1 MICHAG
7 LLPAEKL
14 AELRYFQAENYAG
27 RLPAELAHFR
37 RITGRRGIFYT
48 NCRSSNYYYRIIMLT
63 NRLNSRKLNIGDIF
77 RGLHG
82 FICDRRAK
90 VLEING
96 LRAKVQWI
104 DQLNSGI
111 EWRDKSQLEKIT
123 EEDGEVED
131 ERQEEVQEVSSSTVV
146 VGGGIAVEEHN
157 EDDNLVNCSSIE
169 MGEELLVLSG

>member
-1 MICHAG
+1 
-7 LLPAEKL
+7 
-14 AELRYFQAENYAG
+14 
-27 RLPAELAHFR
+27 
-37 RITGRRGIFYT
+37 
-48 NCRSSNYYYRIIMLT
+48 MLT
-63 NRLNSRKLNIGDIF
+63 KRLNSRKLNIGDIV

-82 FICDRRAK
+82 LICDRRAK

-131 ERQEEVQEVSSSTVV
+131 ERQEEVQEVV
-146 VGGGIAVEEHN
+146 VGGGIAVEGEHN
-157 EDDNLVNCSSIE
+157 EDDNLVNCSNIE

>member
-1 MICHAG
+1 
-7 LLPAEKL
+7 
-14 AELRYFQAENYAG
+14 
-27 RLPAELAHFR
+27 
-37 RITGRRGIFYT
+37 
-48 NCRSSNYYYRIIMLT
+48 MLT
-63 NRLNSRKLNIGDIF
+63 NRLNSRKLNIGDIV

-90 VLEING
+90 VVLEING

-131 ERQEEVQEVSSSTVV
+131 ERQEEVQEVSSSNVV
-146 VGGGIAVEEHN
+146 VGGGIAFEENN
-157 EDDNLVNCSSIE
+157 EDDNLVNCS
-169 MGEELLVLSG
+169 